1 MPRPLNNDDNFETI
15 ENWLDQNLTNEN
27 SFTPIQDDIPEL
39 FSNGIYFWFMKP
51 AGYQML
57 SNYLPIQ
64 ALPTK
69 YSKEIN
75 GEQFDLVYIDESYK
89 NEKTITETL
98 NWHIN
103 NVNDAEGINALKKS
117 SPLRQVIGALLSDDL
132 IDGDIQNSVSDFIY
146 KNLIVFWVKDFTC
159 DTMYILITVNRLKFV
174 LTPLFVKPTDPNIIL
189 NNILDR
195 KDRVYYDTT
204 YKYFGMTYDYL
215 KYIYN
220 GITFRVQSKNIAQ
233 WIVYNRWNCDNIN
246 NTVIRLNIIEI
257 NNLMGTTLSNAL
269 NIINKGLIVFK
280 LFQENPETREEEE
293 DNINA
298 IWQSDD
304 LNGWRYTRSS
314 EQDLQEYFENVDTGD
329 VSRKYESIFERM
341 GNLQNIYFKFYYL
354 ND

>member
-1 MPRPLNNDDNFETI
+1 MPKPLNSTDNIETI
-15 ENWLDQNLTNEN
+15 KNWLDENLTNEN
-27 SFTPIQDDIPEL
+27 SFTPIQDDIHQDL
-39 FSNGIYFWFMKP
+39 SKGIYFWFMKP

-195 KDRVYYDTT
+195 KDKVYNDTT
-204 YKYFGMTYDYL
+204 YKHFGMTYDYL
-215 KYIYN
+215 KYKYN
-220 GITFRVQSKNIAQ
+220 NESDPIAQ
-233 WIVYNRWNCDNIN
+233 WIVDNRWNCDNIGYKEISLK
-246 NTVIRLNIIEI
+246 NTEI
-257 NNLMGTTLSNAL
+257 GNLMGKEL
-269 NIINKGLIVFK
+269 NKRLKITNNGIIIFK
-280 LFQENPETREEEE
+280 LFGKILETRDEEE
-293 DNINA
+293 DNDIA
-298 IWQSDD
+298 IWQS
-304 LNGWRYTRSS
+304 LELFGWRYTRSK
-314 EQDLQEYFENVDTGD
+314 EQDLLGYFQNTDTGN
-329 VSRKYESIFERM
+329 VRRKYESIINEM
-341 GNLQNIYFKFYYL
+341 GDLQNIYFKFYYL
-354 ND
+354 KS

>member
-1 MPRPLNNDDNFETI
+1 MPRPLNSTDNFETI
-15 ENWLDQNLTNEN
+15 KNWLDGTLTDTN
-27 SFTPIQDDIPEL
+27 SFIPNRDAIHQVL
-39 FSNGIYFWFMKP
+39 SKGIYFWFMKP
-51 AGYQML
+51 AGYQKL

-69 YSKEIN
+69 YSRTIN

-195 KDRVYYDTT
+195 KDKVYNDTT
-204 YKYFGMTYDYL
+204 YKHFGMTYDYL
-215 KYIYN
+215 KYKYN
-220 GITFRVQSKNIAQ
+220 NESDPIAQ
-233 WIVYNRWNCDNIN
+233 WIVDNRWNCDNIGYKEISLK
-246 NTVIRLNIIEI
+246 NTEI
-257 NNLMGTTLSNAL
+257 GNLMGKEL
-269 NIINKGLIVFK
+269 NKRLKITNNGIIIFK
-280 LFQENPETREEEE
+280 LFGKILETRDEEE
-293 DNINA
+293 DNDIA
-298 IWQSDD
+298 IWRS
-304 LNGWRYTRSS
+304 LELFGWRYTRSK
-314 EQDLQEYFENVDTGD
+314 EQDLLGYFQNIDTGN
-329 VSRKYESIFERM
+329 VRRKYESIINEM

-354 ND
+354 KS